1 MKQNISNLLLENY
14 DVFIK
19 DHDTLFEDA
28 VSTASVITD
37 DSYFELYVDKLT
49 EGLEES
55 MVKTLKPMLE
65 REREMY
71 LEEAGSILTSP
82 QAIAY
87 AVASFPMLIN
97 IYAEP
102 LLSKVVTV
110 FPTDKPTMSIPR
122 LTWQAKIID
131 VDGQASNVAFPTAT
145 QMIRP
150 DYKTVSALGH
160 NANLFTALGAAYPT
174 ASITKSDFRI
184 SKRNFRLFELTATVD
199 AGAPVQVVVN
209 AQADA
214 RGNIAAEVTGV
225 TGATGD
231 TFKVQG
237 QVDFET
243 GSITWSVIDI
253 EIVSGTTTVFSA
265 ASVKF
270 RVFGNGNGR
279 GVVKSAPL
287 QEIIDVDADIEDSF
301 EVENLEEVIQ
311 DWKALYDVNILA
323 ELKNHVKDQIKLNRD
338 FEIADLLEANIQTA
352 KKFGQYIELDLAAF
366 IGTADSGVRPTTVQD
381 VFKNIVPTVMSL
393 VERMRRQNNMD
404 VEYLVC
410 GIDVS
415 VVLKSLQ
422 EFAIK
427 MDGMTGGTGMKGTT
441 GDFAKLEIVASY
453 AVTSDLIHLV
463 TGAATLGQSS
473 LVEVLYKPLYII
485 TETTNSIR
493 RTFIKSRTWIGVVRP
508 EGIGTIKLSGY
519 VNYIGTYIPA

>member
-1 MKQNISNLLLENY
+1 MNTNQISNLLLENY

-28 VSTASVITD
+28 VSTAAVITD

-49 EGLEES
+49 DGIEES
-55 MVKTLKPMLE
+55 IVKTLKPMLE

-122 LTWQAKIID
+122 LTWVAKVID
-131 VDGQASNVAFPTAT
+131 INGAATEVQFPTARD
-145 QMIRP
+145 MVRP
-150 DYKTVSALGH
+150 DYKKIETVAQ
-160 NANLFTALGAAYPT
+160 NDNIFTLLTTVAGTPINKA
-174 ASITKSDFRI
+174 DFRL
-184 SKRNFRLFELTATVD
+184 SKRNFRLYSVQAAVD
-199 AGAPVQVVVN
+199 VNAAVEVVVS

-214 RGNIAAEVTGV
+214 RGNIVATIADIPN
-225 TGATGD
+225 ATGD
-231 TFKVQG
+231 EFKIQG

-243 GSITWSVIDI
+243 GSITWSVIPT
-253 EIVSGTTTVFSA
+253 VASSGLTTVFSD
-265 ASVKF
+265 ASVKL

-279 GVVKSAPL
+279 GVVKSFPR
-287 QEIIDVDADIEDSF
+287 QEIIDIDADIEDSF

-338 FEIADLLEANIQTA
+338 FEIADLLEGNIETA
-352 KKFGQYIELDLAAF
+352 KKFGQFISLDLGAF
-366 IGTADSGVRPTTVQD
+366 IGADKARPTTVQD
-381 VFKNIVPTVMSL
+381 IFKNVVPTVMSL

-404 VEYLVC
+404 VEYIVC

-427 MDGMTGGTGMKGTT
+427 MDGMSGGTGMSGTT
-441 GDFAKLEIVASY
+441 GDFAKLEIIASY
-453 AVTSDLIHLV
+453 AVAEDLLHLV

-508 EGIGTIKLSGY
+508 EGIGTIQLSGY
-519 VNYIGTYIPA
+519 TDYMGTYVVA